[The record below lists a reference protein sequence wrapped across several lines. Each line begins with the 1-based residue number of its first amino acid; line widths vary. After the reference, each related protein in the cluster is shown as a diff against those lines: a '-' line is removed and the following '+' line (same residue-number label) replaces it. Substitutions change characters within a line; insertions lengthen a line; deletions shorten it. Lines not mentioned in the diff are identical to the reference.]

1 MAKTLISDPIWDL
14 KKFFFVVLSLV
25 VVRQFPS
32 YYLMQFPGKLMNQT
46 LKNDKKLNF
55 GPFLAHLT
63 QIFFVGFT
71 STSSYRLFQAI
82 MPCSLNEN

>member
-14 KKFFFVVLSLV
+14 KKIFFVVLSLV
-25 VVRQFPS
+25 VVRQFPG